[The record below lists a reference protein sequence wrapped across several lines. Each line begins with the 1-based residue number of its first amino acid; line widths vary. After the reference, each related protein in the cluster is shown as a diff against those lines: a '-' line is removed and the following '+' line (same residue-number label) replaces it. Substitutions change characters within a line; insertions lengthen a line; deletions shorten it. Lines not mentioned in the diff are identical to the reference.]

1 MKPSLVILAAG
12 VGSRYGGL
20 KQLDPVG
27 PSGETILE
35 YSIYD
40 ADRAGFGSAVL
51 VVRPD
56 TESEFRRAIGSRI
69 GARVPIEYVHQ
80 RLEPP
85 RIGSGP
91 GGARQKPW
99 GTGQAVLAAADA
111 GAGPFAVINADDFYG
126 TASYQSLAA
135 CLLQTAAGSPAEF
148 CLLGFAIGPTLT
160 EAGAVSRG
168 LCRAGADG
176 WLQRIDEVFEVRKH
190 GDGGRYRDGAGVERQ
205 LDGSEPV
212 SMNMWGF
219 TPAVFGELRRQF
231 ADFLERSGDDAGAE
245 FLLPAAVQSLIDSGR
260 ARVRVLPE
268 ADRWCGVTYREDR
281 DAVVAHITVL
291 AGQGDYPARL
301 WD

>member
-27 PSGETILE
+27 RSGETILE

-56 TESEFRRAIGSRI
+56 TEAEFRRAIGSRI
-69 GARVPIEYVHQ
+69 GARVPLEYVHQ

-91 GGARQKPW
+91 GEARQKPW
-99 GTGQAVLAAADA
+99 GTGQAVLAAEDA
-111 GAGPFAVINADDFYG
+111 VSGPFAVINADDFYG
-126 TASYQSLAA
+126 AASYRSLAD

-148 CLLGFAIGPTLT
+148 CLQGFAIGTTLS

-176 WLQRIDEVFEVRKH
+176 WLQRIDEVLEVRKH
-190 GDGGRYRDGAGVERQ
+190 GNGGRYRDGAGVEQ
-205 LDGSEPV
+205 HLDGSELV

-219 TPAVFGELRRQF
+219 TAAVFGELRRRF
-231 ADFLERSGDDAGAE
+231 ADFLEHFGDDPGAE
-245 FLLPAAVQSLIDSGR
+245 FMLPAAIQSLIDHGR

-281 DAVVAHITVL
+281 DAVVAHIANLTE
-291 AGQGDYPARL
+291 QGLYPDPL
-301 WD
+301 WS